1 MSLLAATQLGA
12 LAYVVLGAYLLLLLG
27 LGLASLLKSRGAKN
41 IEADY
46 YLAGR
51 GQGLLVTSL
60 TIMATYFS
68 GFAILTFPGWVYSDG
83 IAPMLFALNLPVAAA
98 GIYLIGNRIRKLGQ
112 AHGHITPADLISHHY
127 GNSATLRFLVALV
140 GALYV
145 IPYVIMQIK
154 AGGILAQGLFQDVEH
169 LTILGQQVS
178 IEDTGV
184 AVLSLVTMFYVLVGG
199 MRSVAWT
206 DVVQGFLLLSAM
218 ILSGVAIV
226 HALGGLGGYF
236 EAVSRL
242 DGRLLTMPAP
252 GERFNAW
259 SAVTFCAFASLASIV
274 QPAQWMRFY
283 AARGSD
289 TLRKTAIVFSTVL
302 PVCFLLGVFL
312 VGLGGRALY
321 PMIDGALPEGMSK
334 PDDIVILVISRQFPE
349 IFGAFGF
356 LLIALILV
364 AVMAASMSTA
374 DSNLHALSAVVTR
387 DLYHPLRPGSSQN
400 ERAWVGR
407 AVIVLATLCATGL
420 TYWGA
425 QGTLLQTIT
434 TFFFMAM
441 AFSAQLLPLAIDIL
455 FLKKGTRQ
463 GAIAG
468 LAAGTLTVFLFP
480 PLGSLILGAQHPV
493 TLLTADLKTL
503 LDVGFCGIVVNTI
516 VFAGV
521 TLFTR
526 PSDRPHPAVP
536 ATDQDA

>member
-1 MSLLAATQLGA
+1 MTILAATDLGA
-12 LAYVVLGAYLLLLLG
+12 FPYVVLGFYLLLLLG
-27 LGLASLLKSRGAKN
+27 LGFASLLKSRGAKDA
-41 IEADY
+41 ETDY

-51 GQGLLVTSL
+51 GQGLLVSSL

-68 GFAILTFPGWVYSDG
+68 GFAILTFPGWVYSNG

-98 GIYLIGNRIRKLGQ
+98 GIYIIGNRIRKLGQ
-112 AHGHITPADLISHHY
+112 KHGHITPADLISHHY
-127 GNSATLRFLVALV
+127 GDSPALRFMVALV

-145 IPYVIMQIK
+145 IPYVVMQIK

-169 LTILGQQVS
+169 LTLLGQQIS

-184 AVLSLVTMFYVLVGG
+184 AVLSLVTMLYVLVGG

-206 DVVQGFLLLSAM
+206 DVIQGLLLLTAM
-218 ILSGVAIV
+218 TLSGVAIV
-226 HALGGLGGYF
+226 HALGGVNGYF
-236 EAVSRL
+236 QAVSKL
-242 DGRLLTMPAP
+242 DGELLTMPEP
-252 GERFNAW
+252 GARFNAW
-259 SAVTFCAFASLASIV
+259 SAMTFCAFASLASIV

-283 AARGSD
+283 SARNSD

-321 PMIDGALPEGMSK
+321 PMVEGALPAGMSK
-334 PDDIVILVISRQFPE
+334 PDDIVIHVISQQFPE
-349 IFGAFGF
+349 IFGTFGL

-374 DSNLHALSAVVTR
+374 DSNLHALSAVFTC
-387 DLYHPLRPGSSQN
+387 DLYHPLRPRSSEN

-407 AVIVLATLCATGL
+407 AIIVITTFSAAAL

-441 AFSAQLLPLAIDIL
+441 AFSAQLLPVTVDVL

-468 LAAGTLTVFLFP
+468 LAAGILTVFLFP
-480 PLGSLILGAQHPV
+480 PLGSLLLGNENPV
-493 TLLTADLKTL
+493 TLLTANLKTL
-503 LDVGFCGIVVNTI
+503 LDVGFCGIVVNLL
-516 VFAGV
+516 VFAIV
-521 TLFTR
+521 
-526 PSDRPHPAVP
+526 SSYKK
-536 ATDQDA
+536 

>member
-1 MSLLAATQLGA
+1 MSNLIAATDLGI
-12 LAYVVLGAYLLLLLG
+12 LPYFVLGAYLIMLLG
-27 LGLASLLKSRGAKN
+27 LGFAGLIKSRAAQDA
-41 IEADY
+41 EADY

-98 GIYLIGNRIRKLGQ
+98 GIYLLGNRIRKLGQ
-112 AHGHITPADLISHHY
+112 EHGHITPADLISHHY
-127 GNSATLRFLVALV
+127 GDSRMLRFLVALV

-145 IPYVIMQIK
+145 IPYVVIQIK
-154 AGGILAQGLFQDVEH
+154 AGGILAQGLFQNVDQ
-169 LTILGQQVS
+169 LTFLGWKVS

-184 AVLSLVTMFYVLVGG
+184 AVLSLVTMLYVLIGG

-206 DVVQGFLLLSAM
+206 DVIQGLLLLSAM
-218 ILSGVAIV
+218 LLSGFAIIY
-226 HALGGLGGYF
+226 ALGGVSGYF
-236 EAVSRL
+236 AAVSKL
-242 DGRLLTMPAP
+242 NGELLTMPP
-252 GERFNAW
+252 FGERFNTW
-259 SAVTFCAFASLASIV
+259 SALSFCSFASLASIV

-283 AARGSD
+283 SARSGD

-302 PVCFLLGVFL
+302 PICFLLGVFL
-312 VGLGGRALY
+312 VGLGGRALF

-334 PDDIVILVISRQFPE
+334 PDDIVIHVISQQFPE
-349 IFGAFGF
+349 IFGSLGLF
-356 LLIALILV
+356 LIALILV

-387 DLYHPLRPGSSQN
+387 DLYQPLRPGSSKN
-400 ERAWVGR
+400 ERAWIGR
-407 AVIVLATLCATGL
+407 AVIILATIAAAGL

-425 QGTLLQTIT
+425 QGTLLKTIT

-441 AFSAQLLPLAIDIL
+441 AFSAQLLPLTIDIL
-455 FLKKGTRQ
+455 YFKKGSRQ

-468 LAAGTLTVFLFP
+468 LAAGILTVFLFP
-480 PLGSLILGAQHPV
+480 PLDSLFLGEENIL

-503 LDVGFCGIVVNTI
+503 LDVGFCGIVVNVT
-516 VFAGV
+516 VFV
-521 TLFTR
+521 LV
-526 PSDRPHPAVP
+526 S
-536 ATDQDA
+536 ATTKMKH

>member
-1 MSLLAATQLGA
+1 MSLLAASVDLGT
-12 LAYVVLGAYLLLLLG
+12 LPYYVLVAYLLLLLG
-27 LGLASLLKSRGAKN
+27 LGVASFLKSRGAEN
-41 IEADY
+41 VEADY

-98 GIYLIGNRIRKLGQ
+98 GIYVIGNRIRKLGQ
-112 AHGHITPADLISHHY
+112 THGHITPADLISHHY
-127 GNSATLRFLVALV
+127 GDSALLRFLVALV

-145 IPYVIMQIK
+145 IPYVMIQIK
-154 AGGILAQGLFQDVEH
+154 AGGILAQGLFQNVEH
-169 LTILGQQVS
+169 LTILGQQFS
-178 IEDTGV
+178 IEDTGI
-184 AVLSLVTMFYVLVGG
+184 AVLSLVTMLYVLLGG

-206 DVVQGFLLLSAM
+206 DVVQGLLLLSAM
-218 ILSGVAIV
+218 LLSGVAIV
-226 HALGGLGGYF
+226 YALGGVGGYF
-236 EAVSRL
+236 EEVSKL
-242 DGRLLTMPAP
+242 DGKLLTMPAV

-283 AARGSD
+283 SARSSD

-321 PMIDGALPEGMSK
+321 PMIEGALPEGMSK
-334 PDDIVILVISRQFPE
+334 PDDIVIHVISQQFPE
-349 IFGAFGF
+349 IFGSLGHF
-356 LLIALILV
+356 LIALILV

-387 DLYHPLRPGSSQN
+387 DLYHPLRPGSSEK

-407 AVIVLATLCATGL
+407 AVIVLATVVAAGL

-425 QGTLLQTIT
+425 QGTLLKTIT

-441 AFSAQLLPLAIDIL
+441 AFSAQLLPLTIDIL

-480 PLGSLILGAQHPV
+480 PLGSLILGDDHLV
-493 TLLTADLKTL
+493 TLLTADLKTM
-503 LDVGFCGIVVNTI
+503 LDVGFCGIFVNTI
-516 VFAGV
+516 VFV
-521 TLFTR
+521 TVSRFTR
-526 PSDRPHPAVP
+526 NRVNNHTKPVTES
-536 ATDQDA
+536 